1 MRSMKRQ
8 LLTHLPA
15 ALNMEVSFDVMAKLE
30 QMDEWS
36 SIFAVQ
42 GCYDIQRI
50 RNGYA
55 KMLKGEISL
64 EYFLCWREI
73 YAKSILDTYPRVR
86 REDLAYEAI
95 ATILRDN
102 DEDSCAAYREELAQI
117 ELHNEVIEGKREADY
132 FVADDEERFYID
144 LNEENGKDDEES
156 LVDFLA
162 INHRKKKYYAV
173 YGVSWLYTDGE
184 DGLGNP
190 IVSCPVSRKTFE
202 ILLQGVIDAGYQEEP

>member
-15 ALNMEVSFDVMAKLE
+15 ALNMEVPFDVMAKLARIADFE
-30 QMDEWS
+30 H
-36 SIFAVQ
+36 IFAVQ

-55 KMLKGEISL
+55 KMLKGEISKG
-64 EYFLCWREI
+64 YFAWWREI
-73 YAKSILDTYPRVR
+73 YAKSILDSYPLIT

-95 ATILRDN
+95 ASILRDN

-132 FVADDEERFYID
+132 FVAGDEERFYVD
-144 LNEENGKDDEES
+144 LQEENGQEDGES
-156 LVDFLA
+156 LVDFLS
-162 INHRKKKYYAV
+162 INHRKKTYMAV
-173 YGVSWLYTDGE
+173 YGVSWLYTDGY
-184 DGLGNP
+184 DMLDNP
-190 IVSCPVSRKTFE
+190 IYSCAVSRKTFE